1 VYFYSLVIEMRQ
13 RLTIISLIFATLS
26 ILLINNPH
34 YDTIWAQE
42 NDKSFKGDIAPF
54 VPPPATERGPQTPPS
69 DAISVRDLPP
79 TDEAKEEVLD
89 QEQAAIEGERDPL
102 PPLTEREFQEFVFD
116 NETDQTKSLTII
128 PNATSFEDPIK
139 SVVEEI
145 IKNESIISDDAGTVA
160 FNTSNIKFEKQR
172 LDQLFNAQQA
182 ATDVTNE
189 TLTTLPGGPTG
200 ANVTGVPVNATEET
214 DEEDVISE
222 TETPDT
228 QVLEF
233 VNQTVINASKPI
245 PSSVPGAAIQEQPLE
260 EIPGEIV
267 PPISNETT
275 AGAPVGTTM
284 PKEEVPINKTVSEA
298 VTESEQ
304 TTKEIVPPISNETT
318 AGEPAGTT
326 MPTEEVPINETVSE
340 AVTESEQTT
349 DGMGQTQPSEV
360 PQEITPSV
368 KVPSAMENQTSLG
381 NETTGTME
389 ETAGEEPPIAEVEG
403 DVVAEE
409 KQQQAKG
416 DQEEQQVDE
425 EEQQQAKE
433 GISAQGKIGEGQLA
447 PQEICGDEQD
457 NDLDGLIDEKECTE
471 LQGQEKKQVN
481 EEEQQLAQEEQQQ
494 AKDDQE
500 EEEQVDEEDQ
510 TKEDKK
516 KSQVEPVEI
525 CEDEIDND
533 VDGLVDEFECV
544 PTQDNED
551 ESSDDNSDNEE

>member
-1 VYFYSLVIEMRQ
+1 MRQ

-26 ILLINNPH
+26 ILLINNLH

-54 VPPPATERGPQTPPS
+54 VPPSATERGPQTPPS

-79 TDEAKEEVLD
+79 TDEAEEEVLD

-233 VNQTVINASKPI
+233 VNQTVINASKSI
-245 PSSVPGAAIQEQPLE
+245 PPSVPGAAIQEQPSE
-260 EIPGEIV
+260 ELPE
-267 PPISNETT
+267 
-275 AGAPVGTTM
+275 
-284 PKEEVPINKTVSEA
+284 
-298 VTESEQ
+298 
-304 TTKEIVPPISNETT
+304 EIVPPISNETT

-326 MPTEEVPINETVSE
+326 MPKEEVPINETVSE

-368 KVPSAMENQTSLG
+368 EVPSAMENQTSLG
-381 NETTGTME
+381 NETSGTVE

-409 KQQQAKG
+409 EQKQAKDDQEEEQQQLG
-416 DQEEQQVDE
+416 EEQQVDE
-425 EEQQQAKE
+425 EEQKQAKE

-447 PQEICGDEQD
+447 PQEICGDEQ
-457 NDLDGLIDEKECTE
+457 
-471 LQGQEKKQVN
+471 
-481 EEEQQLAQEEQQQ
+481 EEEQ
-494 AKDDQE
+494 
-500 EEEQVDEEDQ
+500 
-510 TKEDKK
+510 
-516 KSQVEPVEI
+516 
-525 CEDEIDND
+525 NR
-533 VDGLVDEFECV
+533 
-544 PTQDNED
+544 
-551 ESSDDNSDNEE
+551 

>member
-1 VYFYSLVIEMRQ
+1 MRQ

-26 ILLINNPH
+26 ILLINNLH

-54 VPPPATERGPQTPPS
+54 VPPSATERGPQTPPS

-79 TDEAKEEVLD
+79 TDEAEEEVLD

-160 FNTSNIKFEKQR
+160 FNTSNVKFEKQR

-233 VNQTVINASKPI
+233 VNQTVINASKSI
-245 PSSVPGAAIQEQPLE
+245 PPSVPGAAIQEQPSE
-260 EIPGEIV
+260 EIPEKIV

-275 AGAPVGTTM
+275 AGEPAGTTM
-284 PKEEVPINKTVSEA
+284 PKEEVPINETVSEA

-304 TTKEIVPPISNETT
+304 TTKEIVPRISNETT

-326 MPTEEVPINETVSE
+326 MPTEEVPINETYILN
-340 AVTESEQTT
+340 
-349 DGMGQTQPSEV
+349 EV
-360 PQEITPSV
+360 LPL
-368 KVPSAMENQTSLG
+368 LG
-381 NETTGTME
+381 
-389 ETAGEEPPIAEVEG
+389 V
-403 DVVAEE
+403 
-409 KQQQAKG
+409 
-416 DQEEQQVDE
+416 
-425 EEQQQAKE
+425 
-433 GISAQGKIGEGQLA
+433 
-447 PQEICGDEQD
+447 
-457 NDLDGLIDEKECTE
+457 
-471 LQGQEKKQVN
+471 
-481 EEEQQLAQEEQQQ
+481 
-494 AKDDQE
+494 
-500 EEEQVDEEDQ
+500 
-510 TKEDKK
+510 
-516 KSQVEPVEI
+516 
-525 CEDEIDND
+525 
-533 VDGLVDEFECV
+533 CV
-544 PTQDNED
+544 
-551 ESSDDNSDNEE
+551 

>member
-1 VYFYSLVIEMRQ
+1 MRQ

-26 ILLINNPH
+26 ILLINNPN
-34 YDTIWAQE
+34 YATILAQE

-54 VPPPATERGPQTPPS
+54 IPPPATERGPQTPPS
-69 DAISVRDLPP
+69 DAISVQDLPP
-79 TDEAKEEVLD
+79 SDEAEEEVFD
-89 QEQAAIEGERDPL
+89 EEQAAIEGERDPL
-102 PPLTEREFQEFVFD
+102 PPLTEREFQEFLFD
-116 NETDQTKSLTII
+116 NETDETKSLTII

-160 FNTSNIKFEKQR
+160 FNTSNVKFEKER

-200 ANVTGVPVNATEET
+200 TNVTGVPVNATEET

-222 TETPDT
+222 NETPDT

-233 VNQTVINASKPI
+233 VNQTVINASKSI
-245 PSSVPGAAIQEQPLE
+245 PPSVPGAAIQKQPSE
-260 EIPGEIV
+260 EIPEEVV

-275 AGAPVGTTM
+275 AGEPAGTTM
-284 PKEEVPINKTVSEA
+284 PTEEVPINETASEA

-360 PQEITPSV
+360 PQEITPSLE
-368 KVPSAMENQTSLG
+368 VPSAMENQTSLG
-381 NETTGTME
+381 NETTGIVE

-409 KQQQAKG
+409 
-416 DQEEQQVDE
+416 
-425 EEQQQAKE
+425 EQQQAKDD
-433 GISAQGKIGEGQLA
+433 Q
-447 PQEICGDEQD
+447 
-457 NDLDGLIDEKECTE
+457 
-471 LQGQEKKQVN
+471 
-481 EEEQQLAQEEQQQ
+481 EEEQVDEEEQQQ

-500 EEEQVDEEDQ
+500 EEQQQLAEGDQ

-516 KSQVEPVEI
+516 ISEVEPVEI

-544 PTQDNED
+544 PMQDNED
-551 ESSDDNSDNEE
+551 ENSNDNSDNEE

>member
-1 VYFYSLVIEMRQ
+1 MRQ

-26 ILLINNPH
+26 ILLINNLH

-79 TDEAKEEVLD
+79 TDEAEEEVLD

-160 FNTSNIKFEKQR
+160 FNTSNVKFEKQR

-200 ANVTGVPVNATEET
+200 TNVTGVSVNATGET

-233 VNQTVINASKPI
+233 VNQTVINASTSI
-245 PSSVPGAAIQEQPLE
+245 PPSVPGAAIQEQPSE
-260 EIPGEIV
+260 ELPEEIV

-275 AGAPVGTTM
+275 PR
-284 PKEEVPINKTVSEA
+284 
-298 VTESEQ
+298 
-304 TTKEIVPPISNETT
+304 
-318 AGEPAGTT
+318 EPAGTT

-340 AVTESEQTT
+340 AVTQSEQTT

-368 KVPSAMENQTSLG
+368 EVPSAMENQTSLG
-381 NETTGTME
+381 NETSGTVE

-409 KQQQAKG
+409 EQKQAKD
-416 DQEEQQVDE
+416 DQEEEQVDE

-457 NDLDGLIDEKECTE
+457 NDLDGLVDEEECTE
-471 LQGQEKKQVN
+471 LQGQEEKQVD
-481 EEEQQLAQEEQQQ
+481 EEEQQQ

-500 EEEQVDEEDQ
+500 EEAQQQLDEGDQ

-533 VDGLVDEFECV
+533 VDELVDEFECV
-544 PTQDNED
+544 PMQDNED
-551 ESSDDNSDNEE
+551 ENSDDNSDNEE

>member
-1 VYFYSLVIEMRQ
+1 MYFYSLVIEMRQ

-26 ILLINNPH
+26 ILLINNPN
-34 YDTIWAQE
+34 YATILAQE

-54 VPPPATERGPQTPPS
+54 IPPPATERGPQTPPS
-69 DAISVRDLPP
+69 DAISVQDLPP
-79 TDEAKEEVLD
+79 SDEAEEEVFD
-89 QEQAAIEGERDPL
+89 EEQAAIEGERDPL
-102 PPLTEREFQEFVFD
+102 PPLTEREFQEFLFD
-116 NETDQTKSLTII
+116 NETDETKSLTII

-145 IKNESIISDDAGTVA
+145 IKNESIISDDVGAVA
-160 FNTSNIKFEKQR
+160 FNTSNIKFEKER
-172 LDQLFNAQQA
+172 LDQLFNAQQV
-182 ATDVTNE
+182 ATDVTNG
-189 TLTTLPGGPTG
+189 TTTTLPGGSTS

-233 VNQTVINASKPI
+233 VNQTVINASKSI
-245 PSSVPGAAIQEQPLE
+245 PPSVPGAPIQEEPSEGLPE
-260 EIPGEIV
+260 EIV

-275 AGAPVGTTM
+275 GEEPVGAAT
-284 PKEEVPINKTVSEA
+284 
-298 VTESEQ
+298 
-304 TTKEIVPPISNETT
+304 
-318 AGEPAGTT
+318 
-326 MPTEEVPINETVSE
+326 PTEEVPINETINE
-340 AVTESEQTT
+340 AVTESEQSTEEI
-349 DGMGQTQPSEV
+349 GQAQPSEV
-360 PQEITPSV
+360 PEEITPPV
-368 KVPSAMENQTSLG
+368 ALPSAMENQTSLG
-381 NETTGTME
+381 NETTGRME